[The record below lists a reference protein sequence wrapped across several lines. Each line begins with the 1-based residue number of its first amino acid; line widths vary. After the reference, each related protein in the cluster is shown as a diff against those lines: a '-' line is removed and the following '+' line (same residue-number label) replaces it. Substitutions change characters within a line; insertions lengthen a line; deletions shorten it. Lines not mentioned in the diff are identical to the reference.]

1 MQPLRRLITGLPSPY
16 TEVPLALIFV
26 LRPWRAAALACAAL
40 ALSLVVFT
48 PVTASADPVAV
59 IAAVK
64 GKVEVTSSR
73 GGVAQRAAFGRA
85 LERGDRVAVATGGA
99 ATLFF
104 NDGNVIELAEKSTL
118 TVSGRVAGRSA
129 GAAPG
134 LPGEVYASVSKFVA
148 GGSRETGLVAL
159 SELRSAPAEQDAPFL
174 IAPRKTALIA
184 DRPAFSW
191 RAVPGATRY
200 RVTLSSVDQGELW
213 SHEIAALSLP
223 FPEKA
228 AALAPEGEYLW
239 EVEALSDLKSLRR
252 ESSVFQV
259 LGAAQAAVVRMNLGR
274 IRDSAGGFENP
285 AAQFLA
291 GSYLS
296 GLGLFLDA
304 TVHFGELCRLSPT
317 SPAPH
322 EALGTVYTKVGL
334 MDLAAAEF
342 QQALALTR
350 EP

>member
-1 MQPLRRLITGLPSPY
+1 MAACLLS
-16 TEVPLALIFV
+16 LALIA
-26 LRPWRAAALACAAL
+26 PTAAL
-40 ALSLVVFT
+40 
-48 PVTASADPVAV
+48 ADPVAV

-64 GKVEVTSSR
+64 GKVEITSSH
-73 GGVAQRAAFGRA
+73 GGPAQRAVFGRA
-85 LERGDRVAVATGGA
+85 LERGDRVSIAPGGA

-104 NDGNVIELAEKSTL
+104 NDGNVIDLAEKSTL
-118 TVSGRVAGRSA
+118 TVSGKVAGKPGA
-129 GAAPG
+129 GPAAG

-159 SELRSAPAEQDAPFL
+159 SQLRSAPAEQDTPFL
-174 IAPRKTALIA
+174 IAPRRTAVIDA
-184 DRPAFSW
+184 RPGFAW
-191 RAVPGATRY
+191 RAVPEATRY
-200 RVTLSSVDQGELW
+200 RVTVTSADQGELW
-213 SHEIAALSLP
+213 SREVSELSLA
-223 FPEKA
+223 FPADA
-228 AALAPEGEYLW
+228 APLAPGGEYLW
-239 EVEALSDLKSLRR
+239 EVQALSELKPLRH

-259 LGAAQAAVVRMNLGR
+259 LPTARATAVRLNLDR
-274 IRDSAGGFENP
+274 IRDSAGGFDNP

-296 GLGLFLDA
+296 GIGLFLDA
-304 TVHFGELCRLSPT
+304 TEHFGALCKLSPT

-322 EALGTVYTKVGL
+322 EALGNVYTKVGL